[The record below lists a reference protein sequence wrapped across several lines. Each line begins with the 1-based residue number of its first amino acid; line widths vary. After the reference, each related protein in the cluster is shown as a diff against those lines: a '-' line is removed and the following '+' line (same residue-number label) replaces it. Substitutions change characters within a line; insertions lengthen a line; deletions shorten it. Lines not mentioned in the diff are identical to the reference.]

1 MEKNYNE
8 SMETPTQKYQV
19 IVSLIEGIESRLKW
33 SELFF
38 ISLNI
43 LLFFLFV
50 LGIRPILDNI
60 EMIITPFDILAFFA
74 CITIGLTINAYWAA
88 SAMRLQLKLKLRYF
102 QARILERKIDRSGES
117 FYSDESLFFNPK
129 IHRVESPDGK
139 EAVDYPTKGF
149 LSMDGFV
156 GAAKPRVLS
165 LLMPLVFF
173 TIFIAILITTVLYR
187 LLAF

>member
-1 MEKNYNE
+1 MDENYKE
-8 SMETPTQKYQV
+8 SMGKYRV
-19 IVSLIEGIESRLKW
+19 IVSLIEGIEGRLKW

-38 ISLNI
+38 IFLNVLI
-43 LLFFLFV
+43 FFLFV
-50 LGIRPILDNI
+50 MGIRPILDNAD
-60 EMIITPFDILAFFA
+60 MMITPFDILAFFA

-102 QARILERKIDRSGES
+102 QARFLERKINRSGES
-117 FYSDESLFFNPK
+117 FYSDESLFFNPE

-139 EAVDYPTKGF
+139 EAVHYPTKGF

-156 GAAKPRVLS
+156 GSARPKILS

-173 TIFIAILITTVLYR
+173 TIFIAILMTTILYR
-187 LLAF
+187 LLVF